1 MKHQPHVRSRDA
13 FRCKLVA
20 GSAATIAM
28 LLSVSA
34 LAQGGVA
41 ASPAP
46 VAETDAEA
54 AATQPRSPAPTYN
67 AKEHNLKKGLA
78 IKGYDPVSYFN
89 EGGAKPVKGLET
101 ITATHAGAT
110 YRFANQANA
119 GLFKANPDK
128 YVPTYG
134 GWCAW
139 AVAKGKKVSIDPK
152 AYIVDEGQLY
162 LFYSDDQVD
171 EWKKARDASRTKAD
185 LEWMEIAQESRTVQ
199 SAYAMLVQI
208 GTGPGT
214 KRGPLAAELDG
225 MREGF
230 NASAP
235 ADVKEAFEQG
245 VRDVDAMGLTRTSV
259 QVGQKAPDFELPN
272 AAGGTTRLADALAK
286 GPVVVTF
293 YRGGWCPYC
302 NVQLDAMSQRTEEM
316 KALGASVL
324 AISPENPEKA
334 CLTKERGNLAFD
346 VLSDHGNE
354 VAGKFGISYELP
366 EVVKGKLKGRVDFD
380 AYNGADVGAELPLAA
395 TYLIATDG
403 TVAWSYVD
411 SDYRRRAE
419 PEDVVAALTAL
430 VAKAKKAE

>member
-13 FRCKLVA
+13 FLCKLVA

-28 LLSVSA
+28 LLSASA
-34 LAQGGVA
+34 LAQGAG
-41 ASPAP
+41 
-46 VAETDAEA
+46 
-54 AATQPRSPAPTYN
+54 AATSSPTTQMPARAAVESPTYN
-67 AKEHNLKKGLA
+67 AKEHNLGKGGLA

-89 EGGAKPVKGLET
+89 EGGGKPVKGLET
-101 ITATHAGAT
+101 ITATHAGET
-110 YRFANQANA
+110 FRFATQANA
-119 GLFKANPDK
+119 DLFKANPDK

-171 EWKKARDASRTKAD
+171 DWKKARDASRTKAD
-185 LEWMEIAQESRTVQ
+185 AKWMEIAKESRVLQ
-199 SAYAMLVQI
+199 SAYAMQVQV
-208 GTGPGT
+208 GTGSGT
-214 KRGPLAAELDG
+214 PKGPLAAELDG

-245 VRDVDAMGLTRTSV
+245 VRDVDALGLIKTSV
-259 QVGQKAPDFELPN
+259 QVGQKAPGFELPN
-272 AAGGTTRLADALAK
+272 ATGTTTKLADMLAK

-302 NVQLDAMSQRTEEM
+302 NVQLDAMAQRMPEM

-324 AISPENPEKA
+324 AISPELPEKA
-334 CLTKERGNLAFD
+334 RVTKERGNLPFD

-366 EVVKGKLKGRVDFD
+366 EVVKGKLKGRVDFE

-395 TYLIATDG
+395 TYVIAPDG
-403 TVAWSYVD
+403 TVAWSYVE
-411 SDYRRRAE
+411 SDYRTRAE
-419 PEDVVAALTAL
+419 PEDVVAALKAL
-430 VAKAKKAE
+430 AAKAKKPE

>member
-1 MKHQPHVRSRDA
+1 MI
-13 FRCKLVA
+13 
-20 GSAATIAM
+20 AACGTIA
-28 LLSVSA
+28 A
-34 LAQGGVA
+34 GQQGGAGQAGAPSGQGADA
-41 ASPAP
+41 A
-46 VAETDAEA
+46 
-54 AATQPRSPAPTYN
+54 APTYN
-67 AKEHNLKKGLA
+67 SKEHNLKKGLA

-119 GLFKANPDK
+119 ELFKANPDK
-128 YVPTYG
+128 YAPTYG

-139 AVAKGKKVSIDPK
+139 AVAKGKKVSIDPT

-171 EWKKARDASRTKAD
+171 DWKKAKVASRTKAD
-185 LEWMEIAQESRTVQ
+185 VKWMEIAKESRTDQ
-199 SAYAMLVQI
+199 SAYAMQVQNASAKKADA
-208 GTGPGT
+208 P
-214 KRGPLAAELDG
+214 RGPLAAELDG
-225 MREGF
+225 MRQGF

-259 QVGQKAPDFELPN
+259 QVGQKAPGFELPN
-272 AAGGTTRLADALAK
+272 ATGGTTKLADALAK

-302 NVQLDAMSQRTEEM
+302 NVQLDAMAQRMPEM
-316 KALGASVL
+316 KALGASVF

-334 CLTKERGNLAFD
+334 LVTRDKGNLPFD

-354 VAGKFGISYELP
+354 VAGKFGIAYELP

-380 AYNGADVGAELPLAA
+380 GYNGADVGAELPLAA
-395 TYLIATDG
+395 TYVIAPDG
-403 TVAWSYVD
+403 TVAWSYVE
-411 SDYRRRAE
+411 SDYRVRAE
-419 PEDVVAALTAL
+419 PEDVIVALKAVA
-430 VAKAKKAE
+430 AKAKKPE